1 MKNTFHFIA
10 KVFSI
15 YDTFERKT
23 VDVMTLTILI
33 LLFLVGLANG
43 FYSGLM
49 GTGGNIILI
58 PALDLVLVL
67 FGIEG
72 QELVKYIIAHSLFIT
87 VFNGF
92 AVVLKHY
99 RIKNLYPKPILW
111 IGIPAG
117 FAAYFV
123 SEWIKGSEWY
133 SKTYFDILFLF
144 LVLTVCIRFLFFKPK
159 VATTKMQQKV
169 QDSLWCHMGLGGFTG
184 VTSALS
190 GFGGGIVLIPALT
203 DLFGIPF
210 KKTASIS
217 IGVVMVLALAVSFSY
232 LTIANDTSGTVLL
245 PYQVGYISLGLVGP
259 ILLGI
264 FVAAP
269 LGVKTGQRMAPKW
282 LRLIFGMVMA
292 ILVVKTSISFF

>member
-1 MKNTFHFIA
+1 
-10 KVFSI
+10 
-15 YDTFERKT
+15 
-23 VDVMTLTILI
+23 MTLTILI

-58 PALDLVLVL
+58 PAMDLVLVL

-99 RIKNLYPKPILW
+99 RIKNLYPKQILW

-117 FAAYFV
+117 FTAYV
-123 SEWIKGSEWY
+123 ISEWIKVSEWY

-144 LVLTVCIRFLFFKPK
+144 LVVTVCIRFLFFKPK
-159 VATTKMQQKV
+159 VEITKAQQKV
-169 QDSLWCHMGLGGFTG
+169 QGSIWSYIGLGGFTG
-184 VTSALS
+184 VTAALS

-203 DLFGIPF
+203 DLFGIAF
-210 KKTASIS
+210 KKTTSIS

-232 LTIANDTSGTVLL
+232 LNVTNSPNETTLL

-269 LGVKTGQRMAPKW
+269 IGVKTGQQMAPKW
-282 LRLIFGMVMA
+282 LRLIFGLVMA
-292 ILVVKTSISFF
+292 ILVVKTSLGLF